1 MVSYFLFFK
10 LVCFSLVGS
19 YISYNFS
26 SKIPTSLYDN
36 LIIYRDE
43 PPEPTAADEYVRI
56 PTEDAGMVKQSGQIQ
71 RYTEG
76 TICSSQPNGQC
87 VLEFMNR
94 QTVHQSPLYTCVH
107 RQTSRELL
115 VR

>member
-26 SKIPTSLYDN
+26 SKIPTSLNDN

-71 RYTEG
+71 RYGGNNMFIT
-76 TICSSQPNGQC
+76 TQWT
-87 VLEFMNR
+87 MR
-94 QTVHQSPLYTCVH
+94 T
-107 RQTSRELL
+107 
-115 VR
+115 